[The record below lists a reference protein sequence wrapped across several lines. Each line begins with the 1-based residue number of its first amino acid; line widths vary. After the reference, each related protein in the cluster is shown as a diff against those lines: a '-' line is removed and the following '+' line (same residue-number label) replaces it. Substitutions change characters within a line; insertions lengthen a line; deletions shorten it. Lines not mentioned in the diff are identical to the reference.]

1 MNYSIWSYH
10 LERFCGVR
18 ETHSRK
24 WTSLTSFRDWTNLK
38 RVITEEE
45 RLPFLNWE
53 AWIVFTMP
61 ALYRRYWDWHSFT
74 CPEQVFTFMQADSS
88 TSRNYGGTGIGL
100 SISKCLVE
108 LMGGQI
114 NFISHPQVG
123 STFSFTAAF
132 RRCEKNTFGDP
143 KKPVAGDVPNGFQG
157 LKAII
162 VDEKPVRAAVTRYHL
177 KRLGILVEVV
187 SCVRMAATMS
197 CKNGSKLKDC
207 LQRHCRTQEVFEQS
221 IRMPIGPEFNPV
233 TAVGALNWPEF
244 NLLVKIAM
252 IGIMAGGE
260 GLHFSSTASEPISY
274 VSGVINLHIL
284 EHC

>member
-1 MNYSIWSYH
+1 MDKPHILQRLDQSKAGDHRRRTPAIPQLGGLDCIHNASIIH
-10 LERFCGVR
+10 KQNVTLLVCVEDTGIGIPL
-18 ETHSRK
+18 H
-24 WTSLTSFRDWTNLK
+24 
-38 RVITEEE
+38 
-45 RLPFLNWE
+45 
-53 AWIVFTMP
+53 AQ
-61 ALYRRYWDWHSFT
+61 
-74 CPEQVFTFMQADSS
+74 EQVFTPFMQADSS

-162 VDEKPVRAAVTRYHL
+162 VDEKPVRVAVTRYHL
-177 KRLGILVEVV
+177 KRLGILVEV
-187 SCVRMAATMS
+187 
-197 CKNGSKLKDC
+197 
-207 LQRHCRTQEVFEQS
+207 
-221 IRMPIGPEFNPV
+221 
-233 TAVGALNWPEF
+233 
-244 NLLVKIAM
+244 VKIAM

-260 GLHFSSTASEPISY
+260 GLHFSSAASEPISY
-274 VSGVINLHIL
+274 VSVQRKKEMGAVVFTHTLSRCRQTCPNAAVALPLPEPPPTTSTMPLFCSSAVVRICRSLSCSPL
-284 EHC
+284 DGAVVSVPSLLDLDPPLLCR